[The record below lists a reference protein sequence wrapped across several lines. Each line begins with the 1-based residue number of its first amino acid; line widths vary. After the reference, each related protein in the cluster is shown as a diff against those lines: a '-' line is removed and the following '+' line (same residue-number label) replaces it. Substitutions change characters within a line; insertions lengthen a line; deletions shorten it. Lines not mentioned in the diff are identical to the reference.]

1 MCPSDTYNRFYE
13 AAHNND
19 LDKVRIY
26 VENNGCC
33 PNVNGGTYGNDALWV
48 ARRRGNVHVVAYL
61 ESVLCGKNVVVGFNI
76 YSLNIS
82 FFNL

>member
-1 MCPSDTYNRFYE
+1 MCPPDTYNKFYE
-13 AAHNND
+13 AAHNNNM
-19 LDKVRIY
+19 DKVRIY
-26 VENNGCC
+26 VEENGCC
-33 PNVNGGTYGNDALWV
+33 PNVGTISKNDALWI
-48 ARRRGNVHVVAYL
+48 ARERGNVHVVAYL